1 MEAIDNNRFF
11 YVSQWESWLRH
22 TLWRIPFVRSHLQFG
37 TGGTGSQTMDKW
49 INLWPAMEKVALL
62 AAAALGS

>member
-1 MEAIDNNRFF
+1 
-11 YVSQWESWLRH
+11 
-22 TLWRIPFVRSHLQFG
+22 
-37 TGGTGSQTMDKW
+37 MDKW